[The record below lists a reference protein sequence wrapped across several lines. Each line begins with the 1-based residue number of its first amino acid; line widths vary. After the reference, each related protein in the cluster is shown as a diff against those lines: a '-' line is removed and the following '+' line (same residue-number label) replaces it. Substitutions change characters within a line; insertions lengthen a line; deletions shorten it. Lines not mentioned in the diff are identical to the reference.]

1 MAARRARSSLQQ
13 CPLCLCYFPPT
24 SIQQHASSCDGVA
37 REQQAQPPAC
47 GGGGSSGSSAFTQR
61 SATAAA
67 PTSRQQAAGNK
78 RRESKRSSSGN
89 GRRSPLEAY
98 FSSVAPP
105 RLGAA
110 APAVA
115 APTSATAPS
124 ASRKRHSSGAEA
136 EASARDTNSRS
147 TASGRQRTPSPPF
160 LAASRSA
167 GTAAAAPAAAS
178 ASGAAAATAAAAPLA
193 TRWGALV
200 DAERRRLLEDP
211 QASVRRTVRQWLQ
224 CQRADAGAYT
234 KCYSNPFSDYR
245 PPGSASDNLRDP
257 LHLAVRRVAAAAAG
271 SPSGG
276 RRRSSVEQALVQRSN
291 LLLICR
297 DVLTGPARGVLPPA
311 TAETAAVVLRAAP
324 EVQQLLA
331 QVRKRSLYFTV
342 SL

>member
-1 MAARRARSSLQQ
+1 MPAGARAW
-13 CPLCLCYFPPT
+13 T
-24 SIQQHASSCDGVA
+24 VDTGGEWVA
-37 REQQAQPPAC
+37 RELTVREV
-47 GGGGSSGSSAFTQR
+47 GLEE
-61 SATAAA
+61 AAA
-67 PTSRQQAAGNK
+67 LDAAD
-78 RRESKRSSSGN
+78 
-89 GRRSPLEAY
+89 
-98 FSSVAPP
+98 
-105 RLGAA
+105 AA
-110 APAVA
+110 
-115 APTSATAPS
+115 
-124 ASRKRHSSGAEA
+124 
-136 EASARDTNSRS
+136 
-147 TASGRQRTPSPPF
+147 
-160 LAASRSA
+160 
-167 GTAAAAPAAAS
+167 
-178 ASGAAAATAAAAPLA
+178 
-193 TRWGALV
+193 

>member
-37 REQQAQPPAC
+37 REQQAPAPAR
-47 GGGGSSGSSAFTQR
+47 GGGGSGSSAFTQR
-61 SATAAA
+61 SATVAA
-67 PTSRQQAAGNK
+67 PTSRQQAPGNK

-105 RLGAA
+105 KLGAA
-110 APAVA
+110 APA
-115 APTSATAPS
+115 PSATAPS
-124 ASRKRHSSGAEA
+124 ATAPSRKRHSSGAEA
-136 EASARDTNSRS
+136 EASARDTNGRS
-147 TASGRQRTPSPPF
+147 TANGRQRTPSPPSG
-160 LAASRSA
+160 AASRSA
-167 GTAAAAPAAAS
+167 GTAAAAPAAVS
-178 ASGAAAATAAAAPLA
+178 ASGAAAAATAAAAPLA

-257 LHLAVRRVAAAAAG
+257 LHLAVRRVAAADAG
-271 SPSGG
+271 GPSGG
-276 RRRSSVEQALVQRSN
+276 RRRSGVEQAVVQRSN

-297 DVLTGPARGVLPPA
+297 EVLTGPARGALPPA
-311 TAETAAVVLRAAP
+311 TAETAAVVVRAAP
-324 EVQQLLA
+324 EVQQLIA
-331 QVRKRSLYFTV
+331 QVRQRSRCFAV
-342 SL
+342 SS